1 MLVSTVQKTPVGNIY
16 LIADSSILIAA
27 GFKSLNSLQNRLS
40 PSDKLR
46 KIEPIEKIP
55 KISKLIDNYFEGR
68 LDALNLIQVR
78 QPGAQFSQ
86 KVWKVMRA
94 IPVGMTISYA
104 QLAKK
109 AGSPAAF
116 RAAGTACGNNLIAPI
131 IPCHRIIKSDGTLGN
146 YGYGVAIK
154 EKLLRLEGAI
164 KQIW

>member
-1 MLVSTVQKTPVGNIY
+1 MLVSTVQKPPVGNIY
-16 LIADSSILIAA
+16 LIADSGILIAA

-55 KISKLIDNYFEGR
+55 KISKLIDYYFEGR

-164 KQIW
+164 

>member
-1 MLVSTVQKTPVGNIY
+1 MLVSSVQKTPVGNIY
-16 LIADSSILIAA
+16 LIADSGILIAA

-46 KIEPIEKIP
+46 KIEALEKIP

-164 KQIW
+164 

>member
-1 MLVSTVQKTPVGNIY
+1 MLLSAVQKTPVGNIY
-16 LIADSSILIAA
+16 LIADSGILIAA

-40 PSDKLR
+40 TSDKLR

-164 KQIW
+164 

>member
-1 MLVSTVQKTPVGNIY
+1 MLLSAFQKTPVGNIY
-16 LIADSSILIAA
+16 LIADSGILIAA

-46 KIEPIEKIP
+46 KIEPVEKIP

-164 KQIW
+164 

>member
-1 MLVSTVQKTPVGNIY
+1 MLVSAVQKTPVGNIY
-16 LIADSSILIAA
+16 LIADNGILIAA

-40 PSDKLR
+40 PNDKLR
-46 KIEPIEKIP
+46 KMESIEKIP
-55 KISKLIDNYFEGR
+55 KISKLIDDYFEGS

-94 IPVGMTISYA
+94 VPVGMTISYA

-109 AGSPAAF
+109 AGSPEAF

-164 KQIW
+164 

>member
-16 LIADSSILIAA
+16 LIADSGILIAA
-27 GFKSLNSLQNRLS
+27 GFKSLNSLQNRIS
-40 PSDKLR
+40 PNDKLR
-46 KIEPIEKIP
+46 KIEPLEKIP

-68 LDALNLIQVR
+68 LDALNLIHVR

-164 KQIW
+164 